1 MIGNSIFKEVKKYHF
16 NSIVFKNFIKF
27 FCIMAFCLMLVS
39 VLLYNSAVKSKHKE
53 IKASY
58 EAEVR
63 NYAKVSDL
71 LLYDVRSKIFELLTT
86 GNTATFLYSN
96 NPLEDYPNVC
106 NTVLEDAE
114 SYVKTNAFLHSV
126 CVYSEKSKQ
135 SIDTHYP
142 SKTDY
147 IDDNW
152 MEFYKSMDEPFGI
165 FLRRYSGRYPYVLT
179 LIQKTDVSGP
189 QGAIV
194 VNLDIEKKGQVIG
207 YSEERKDTF
216 VAVAKDG
223 AILNDNHKN
232 YVGHI
237 SDYDE
242 IDAFS
247 SSGEKNIVVEKKY
260 AVAKIKSEYFDID
273 YYGIFD
279 AERYLADILRTKFL
293 LSSVY
298 LLFLIFSLLIGFF
311 ASFETYKPIK
321 KIIGMLDLTETETI
335 SKNSDELS
343 YVAGRITELLSS
355 NNELRKK
362 VSKQTE
368 LNHKLYMSLLS
379 KQIDTHFINN
389 TINIINSQIVLDVGK
404 GHRSSAMLIKLS
416 RLLKN
421 AYNINNVFVDIK
433 DEVEYTKIY
442 IDLLHERYPGIFDCV
457 WDVDE
462 DAQKLSIPKMTLQPL
477 IENAVYHGIVP
488 SEKEGKVEISIKI
501 TDDRLQIC
509 VKDNGVGINE
519 ENLSKIN
526 ERMNLDI
533 VTEHIGINN
542 IYQRF
547 LLLYQEDFNMT
558 YESKEGEYT
567 LVKIHLPLE
576 HTTKEDENI

>member
-1 MIGNSIFKEVKKYHF
+1 MIGNSIFKEVKKYRF
-16 NSIVFKNFIKF
+16 NSIVLKNFIKF

-39 VLLYNSAVKSKHKE
+39 VFLYNSTVKSKHKE
-53 IKASY
+53 IKASC
-58 EAEVR
+58 EADVR
-63 NYAKVSDL
+63 NYAKVSDV
-71 LLYDVRSKIFELLTT
+71 LLYDVRNKIFELLTT

-106 NTVLEDAE
+106 KAVLEDAE
-114 SYVKTNAFLHSV
+114 SYVKTNTFLHSV

-135 SIDTHYP
+135 YIDTHYP

-147 IDDNW
+147 SDDNW
-152 MEFYKSMDEPFGI
+152 MEIYESMNESFGV

-189 QGAIV
+189 RGAIV
-194 VNLDIEKKGQVIG
+194 INLDIEKMGQVIG

-216 VAVAKDG
+216 ITVAKDG
-223 AILNDNHKN
+223 AVLNDNHKKFE
-232 YVGHI
+232 GKLT
-237 SDYDE
+237 DYEE

-247 SSGEKNIVVEKKY
+247 SSNEKTVMVNKNH
-260 AVAKIKSEYFDID
+260 AVAKIESEYFDID
-273 YYGIFD
+273 YYGIFN
-279 AERYLADILRTKFL
+279 AEVYADDIFRTKL
-293 LSSVY
+293 LVSSAYV
-298 LLFLIFSLLIGFF
+298 LFVIFSLLIGFF

-355 NNELRKK
+355 NDELKTK
-362 VSKQTE
+362 VGEQTE

-379 KQIDTHFINN
+379 RQIDTHFINN
-389 TINIINSQIVLDVGK
+389 TINIINSQIVIDAGK

-421 AYNINNVFVDIK
+421 AYNINKIFITVK
-433 DEVEYTKIY
+433 DEVEYTKVY
-442 IDLLHERYPGIFDCV
+442 CELLQARYPGVFNCV
-457 WDVDE
+457 WDVE
-462 DAQKLSIPKMTLQPL
+462 ENSQNLSIPKMTLQPL

-488 SEKEGKVEISIKI
+488 SEKEGTVEISIKI

-533 VTEHIGINN
+533 ITEHIGINN
-542 IYQRF
+542 ICQRF